1 MSQNDLINPSF
12 MELAIELAT
21 RGRGSVA
28 PNPCVGAV
36 ITKGEHILG
45 QGWHRQYGGDHAE
58 VDAIKDALDRGNDI
72 EGATLWVT
80 LEPCNHYGK
89 TPPCTHAILK
99 HKIKRVIVGTKDPNP
114 RVKGGGIDFLRSH
127 GVEVIVGVKQRQ
139 CENLIQD
146 FLTWTREERPY
157 IYLKLAQSL
166 DGKIAT
172 REGDSKWISCDRSR
186 RFVHELRS
194 KVGAVLIGGNTFYK
208 DDPKLTVRLKGYGD
222 RQPLAIVVTS
232 RLPKTSEYYL
242 IKSRANQTMFWTKN
256 RDEEKINFLRTKG
269 IEVWTGYGQNGRLD
283 LVPLFKRLF
292 REKRVYYVLCEGG
305 SILANTL
312 VRYGLVNELFLFIAP
327 IILGDEYA
335 KSSFSGGVTPKIKD
349 SFKFEIM
356 NVKQIDSDILI
367 NLLQKRQT

>member
-58 VDAIKDALDRGNDI
+58 VDAIKDALGRGNDI
-72 EGATLWVT
+72 EGATLWVS

-114 RVKGGGIDFLRSH
+114 KVKGGGIDFLRSH
-127 GVEVIVGVKQRQ
+127 GIEVIVGVKQRQ

-172 REGDSKWISCDRSR
+172 REGDSKWISCDKSRS
-186 RFVHELRS
+186 FVHELRS

-208 DDPKLTVRLKGYGD
+208 DDPKLTVRLNGYGD

-232 RLPKTSEYYL
+232 RLSKTSEYYL
-242 IKSRANQTMFWTKN
+242 IKNRANQTIFWTQN
-256 RDEEKINFLRTKG
+256 RDEEKIDFLKNKG
-269 IEVWTGYGQNGRLD
+269 IEVWIGDTQDGMLD
-283 LVPLFKRLF
+283 LAPLFKRLF
-292 REKRVYYVLCEGG
+292 REKKVHYVLCEGG

-312 VRYGLVNELFLFIAP
+312 VRSGLVDELFLFIAP

-349 SFKFEIM
+349 SFKFEII
-356 NVKQIDSDILI
+356 NVRQIDSDILI